1 MYSIH
6 LLQVLVT
13 VDELALMG
21 VLEFVGLDVL
31 PQGLD
36 DDRSG
41 LGVDTQ
47 HTSQTGVQLE
57 LRGLFGESALLE
69 EDWLPLRGAE

>member
-1 MYSIH
+1 MPTH
-6 LLQVLVT
+6 LLQVFVT
-13 VDELALMG
+13 VDELALMR
-21 VLEFVGLDVL
+21 VLEFVSLDIL

-47 HTSQTGVQLE
+47 HTSQPGVQLE
-57 LRGLFGESALLE
+57 LRGL
-69 EDWLPLRGAE
+69 D

>member
-1 MYSIH
+1 MLCMKQDSAH

-13 VDELALMG
+13 VDELALVG

-36 DDRSG
+36 YDRSS
-41 LGVDTQ
+41 LGVDPQ
-47 HTSQTGVQLE
+47 HAGQARVQLE
-57 LRGLFGESALLE
+57 LRGLIGQ
-69 EDWLPLRGAE
+69 R